1 VLKTTKKLNLLS
13 EEGFNMTH
21 HPGSVDSAAIH
32 ILLVEDNPDD
42 AVLLRRT
49 FLRAGRESWKL
60 AQVERLDEAIS
71 ICKEYQS
78 QSGQNFD
85 VILLDLRL
93 PDSTGLET
101 VVQFRQAVPDVPVV
115 VISTID
121 DEDLALASIR
131 AGVQDYLSKD
141 DITIQQLLRSVKFA
155 IERNAGLSQT

>member
-1 VLKTTKKLNLLS
+1 MIS
-13 EEGFNMTH
+13 
-21 HPGSVDSAAIH
+21 HPGSVDSTAIH

-42 AVLLRRT
+42 AVLIRRT

-60 AQVERLDEAIS
+60 AQVERLDEAIA

-78 QSGQNFD
+78 YAGHNFD
-85 VILLDLRL
+85 VILLDVRL

-101 VVQFRQAVPDVPVV
+101 IVQFRQAIPDVPVV
-115 VISTID
+115 VITNGN

-141 DITIQQLLRSVKFA
+141 EITIQQLLRSVRFA
-155 IERNAGLSQT
+155 IERTAALSQN